1 MLGRCDARE
10 LGPLGAGMYSSFE
23 RGEAGKERERETG
36 VRGDNEEKKKRRRK
50 EEARERR

>member
-1 MLGRCDARE
+1 LGLSARACT
-10 LGPLGAGMYSSFE
+10 LPSSEE
-23 RGEAGKERERETG
+23 RRGKRERETG